1 MKEKQINKRRPEL
14 KAEEEGMA
22 LLNQAFSQFN
32 LSTSKL
38 QDSYNQLQ
46 RRVGMLDLELESKN
60 KQLEAS
66 LIEKERSKDYLY
78 NILESLNSGVVV
90 IDEKGQITTF
100 NRAVE
105 LITGVAKKEAEG
117 ENVNRVLRPL
127 LPDDFA
133 DRFQS
138 NNFIISEEECKLRSK
153 DGRKVQVK
161 VSVKPLRGKGL
172 EGSLIILQDI
182 TQLRKLEEQAERT
195 SRLTAMGEIAV
206 SIAHEVRNPLG
217 SIELIASLLRKEV
230 KADEDKKRL
239 TDLILTG
246 VKSIDYIINNLLL
259 FSRPQHPIFKNFS
272 VHAFLDEHLLFVVPS
287 FRQGNIELIKKYDYR
302 DPLVLGDVELL
313 KQVFF
318 NLTWNAIQAMPQGG
332 QLKIATEIVNGDLK
346 GSVRPPRSLPFAREH
361 SNKAGYLEIKFVD
374 SGVGIAD
381 EDKEKI
387 FNPFFTT
394 KERGTGLGLAI
405 VHTIIEVH
413 NGMIGVESNAGQ
425 GSTFTI
431 SMPLVKKEKPAE

>member
-1 MKEKQINKRRPEL
+1 MK
-14 KAEEEGMA
+14 AGEGIA
-22 LLNQAFSQFN
+22 LLNQAFDQFN

-46 RRVGMLDLELESKN
+46 RRVSTLNLELEKKN
-60 KQLEAS
+60 EQLEAS
-66 LIEKERSKDYLY
+66 LIEKERAKDYLC
-78 NILESLNSGVVV
+78 NILESLSNGVIVV
-90 IDEKGQITTF
+90 DGKGKVTTF
-100 NRAVE
+100 SRAVE
-105 LITGVAKKEAEG
+105 LITGVDKKEAEG
-117 ENVNRVLRPL
+117 KNVNRVLRPL

-138 NNFIISEEECKLRSK
+138 NSFIMSEEECRLRRK
-153 DGRKVQVK
+153 DGKGVWVRF
-161 VSVKPLRGKGL
+161 SVKPLRGKEL
-172 EGSLIILQDI
+172 EGGLIMLQDI
-182 TQLRKLEEQAERT
+182 NQLRRLEEQAERT
-195 SRLTAMGEIAV
+195 NRLTAMGEIAV

-230 KADEDKKRL
+230 EADEDKKRL
-239 TDLILTG
+239 MDHILTG

-259 FSRPQHPIFKNFS
+259 FSRPQHPLFKKVS

-287 FRQGNIELIKKYDYR
+287 LRQGNIELIKKYDYR

-313 KQVFF
+313 KQLFF

-346 GSVRPPRSLPFAREH
+346 SSLRPPRSLPFAREH
-361 SNKAGYLEIKFVD
+361 SNKAGYLEIKFID

-381 EDKEKI
+381 ENKEKI

-405 VHTIIEVH
+405 VHNIIEVH
-413 NGMIGVESNAGQ
+413 NGMIGVESRAGQ

-431 SMPLVKKEKPAE
+431 SMPLVKKEEPTDGRY

>member
-1 MKEKQINKRRPEL
+1 
-14 KAEEEGMA
+14 
-22 LLNQAFSQFN
+22 
-32 LSTSKL
+32 
-38 QDSYNQLQ
+38 
-46 RRVGMLDLELESKN
+46 
-60 KQLEAS
+60 
-66 LIEKERSKDYLY
+66 
-78 NILESLNSGVVV
+78 
-90 IDEKGQITTF
+90 
-100 NRAVE
+100 
-105 LITGVAKKEAEG
+105 
-117 ENVNRVLRPL
+117 
-127 LPDDFA
+127 
-133 DRFQS
+133 
-138 NNFIISEEECKLRSK
+138 
-153 DGRKVQVK
+153 
-161 VSVKPLRGKGL
+161 
-172 EGSLIILQDI
+172 
-182 TQLRKLEEQAERT
+182 
-195 SRLTAMGEIAV
+195 
-206 SIAHEVRNPLG
+206 
-217 SIELIASLLRKEV
+217 V

-239 TDLILTG
+239 MDHILTG

-287 FRQGNIELIKKYDYR
+287 FRQGNIELIKKYDCR
-302 DPLVLGDVELL
+302 DPIVLGDVELL

-332 QLKIATEIVNGDLK
+332 QLKIATEIINGDLK
-346 GSVRPPRSLPFAREH
+346 GSVRPPGSLSFAREH

-405 VHTIIEVH
+405 VHNIIEVH

-431 SMPLVKKEKPAE
+431 SMPLVKKEEPAD

>member
-1 MKEKQINKRRPEL
+1 MKAK
-14 KAEEEGMA
+14 EGIA
-22 LLNQAFSQFN
+22 LLNQAFDQFN

-38 QDSYNQLQ
+38 QDSYDHLQLQ
-46 RRVGMLDLELESKN
+46 VSTLDFKLEKKN
-60 KQLEAS
+60 EQLEAS
-66 LIEKERSKDYLY
+66 LIEKERAKDYLY
-78 NILESLNSGVVV
+78 TILESLSNGVIVV
-90 IDEKGQITTF
+90 DGKGTVTTF
-100 NRAVE
+100 SRAVE
-105 LITGVAKKEAEG
+105 LITGVDKKEAEG
-117 ENVNRVLRPL
+117 KNVNRVLRPL

-138 NNFIISEEECKLRSK
+138 NSFIMQEEECRLRRK
-153 DGRKVQVK
+153 DGKGVWVRF
-161 VSVKPLRGKGL
+161 SAKPLRGKEL
-172 EGSLIILQDI
+172 EGGLIMLQDI
-182 TQLRKLEEQAERT
+182 TQLRRLEEQAERT
-195 SRLTAMGEIAV
+195 NRLTAMGEIAV

-230 KADEDKKRL
+230 EADEDKKRL
-239 TDLILTG
+239 MDHILTG

-259 FSRPQHPIFKNFS
+259 FTRPQHPLFKKFF
-272 VHAFLDEHLLFVVPS
+272 VHAFLDEHLLFVFPS
-287 FRQGNIELIKKYDYR
+287 FTQGNIELIKKYDSR

-346 GSVRPPRSLPFAREH
+346 SSLRPPRSLPCAREH
-361 SNKAGYLEIKFVD
+361 SNKAGYLEIRFID

-381 EDKEKI
+381 ENKEKI

-405 VHTIIEVH
+405 VHNIIEVH
-413 NGMIGVESNAGQ
+413 GGMIGVESRTGE
-425 GSTFTI
+425 GSTFTVSI
-431 SMPLVKKEKPAE
+431 PLVKKEEPAD